1 MLQHVGSFFFNFIAD
16 DFFTSTGNIRFM
28 NSVLYTPTRG
38 GGGGGDSDTHLLCN
52 IDVVCLSSAVI
63 PIFLVSLI
71 VYTVYTVLYAVYT
84 VLYSMYST
92 QYRFEHVYN
101 DISVVADRVFLV
113 FRSY

>member
-28 NSVLYTPTRG
+28 NSVLYTRG
-38 GGGGGDSDTHLLCN
+38 GGGDNDSHLLYN

-63 PIFLVSLI
+63 SIFLVSLI

-84 VLYSMYST
+84 VLYFMYST

-101 DISVVADRVFLV
+101 ISVVADRVFLV